1 MTSGT
6 DSSTFKLVETSN
18 DNAKKQTVVSTA
30 AIISIDVSNEKP
42 KLKSAAEGDQADADK
57 LNILSK
63 ITGKKVLGLKDGF
76 NKFKVHDTRR

>member
-1 MTSGT
+1 MMTSGT

-42 KLKSAAEGDQADADK
+42 KLKSAAEGD
-57 LNILSK
+57 
-63 ITGKKVLGLKDGF
+63 
-76 NKFKVHDTRR
+76 